1 VSPGANSN
9 RLGPVAAQ
17 FAPATTQIWLR
28 SEVATRGSST
38 PASGP
43 FAALARLMRSA
54 KNEQTRVAAAKELL
68 DRGYG
73 KATQPLANDPEN
85 QLNSFPRKIE
95 IVIVDPK
102 TGTSRPLTPP
112 DRQSAALRDVH

>member
-1 VSPGANSN
+1 
-9 RLGPVAAQ
+9 
-17 FAPATTQIWLR
+17 
-28 SEVATRGSST
+28 
-38 PASGP
+38 
-43 FAALARLMRSA
+43 MRSA

>member
-1 VSPGANSN
+1 MD
-9 RLGPVAAQ
+9 RK
-17 FAPATTQIWLR
+17 
-28 SEVATRGSST
+28 
-38 PASGP
+38 P
-43 FAALARLMRSA
+43 FALFPRLIRSA

-85 QLNSFPRKIE
+85 PLTPLPDKIE

-102 TGTSRPLTPP
+102 GQRVPLPP
-112 DRQSAALRDVH
+112 IEQRLGSLRN